1 MIKLIKKKYI
11 IILLACGI
19 VAIILGIIFKNVT
32 DSVTMS
38 KIEIIDATYSCGN
51 NPQEFY
57 KDSKYIYYFPC
68 RKSDSVYVKYKNGNK
83 ELVVTALENGNVTID
98 QLEKAGL
105 KFYKNE
111 K

>member
-1 MIKLIKKKYI
+1 MLKKKYI
-11 IILLACGI
+11 IILFSCGI
-19 VAIILGIIFKNVT
+19 VAIILGIILKTVN
-32 DSVTMS
+32 DSVLTN
-38 KIEIIDATYSCGN
+38 KIEIIDATFSCGN

-57 KDSKYIYYFPC
+57 KDNKYIYYFPC
-68 RKSDSVYVKYKNGNK
+68 HKSDSIYVKYKNGNK
-83 ELVVTALENGNVTID
+83 ELVVDALQNGNVTID